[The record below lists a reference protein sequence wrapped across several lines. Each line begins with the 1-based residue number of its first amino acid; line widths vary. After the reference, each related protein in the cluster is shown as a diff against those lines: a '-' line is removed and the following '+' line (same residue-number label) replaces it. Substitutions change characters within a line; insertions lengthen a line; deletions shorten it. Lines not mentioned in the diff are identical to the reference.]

1 MSEAGEALPGVVETP
16 DWTPWGEPRR
26 GERGVETAFHH
37 PLILLRGW
45 GEATTRV
52 VSPGEVLAGEGA
64 ALEWSPM
71 PWAQRGRRLW
81 RAARDL
87 GPGAVFRGGGD
98 RLFLASDAA
107 CEQMFEGDVIGARG
121 LDGWTQALA
130 QRTRYFAA
138 RNIAYRHLV
147 VPDSHVI
154 YADEIDGA
162 PKPSPE
168 RPLLQVLRRAGD
180 ATRASVIY
188 PLETLIAGRA
198 HAEISHP
205 HDVHLTGYGYFLVY
219 REVMKSLP
227 GFDPAR
233 LLREDE
239 ITVRKAL
246 IAGDV
251 ARSVGAPGRRV
262 DIYDPPVPRHTALI
276 KGTSYKPNQVDVF
289 ETQER
294 GLPKL
299 LMFRTSNSSHLFGYL
314 LRHFS
319 RIAAVAGHD
328 VFYDLVESERPDVV
342 ITEMPE
348 RYFAHTIVS
357 ESETDRGGPP
367 RDPDKEFAIRTG
379 QQLPLPVL

>member
-1 MSEAGEALPGVVETP
+1 MRSPA
-16 DWTPWGEPRR
+16 RR
-26 GERGVETAFHH
+26 N
-37 PLILLRGW
+37 
-45 GEATTRV
+45 
-52 VSPGEVLAGEGA
+52 
-64 ALEWSPM
+64 
-71 PWAQRGRRLW
+71 RRPS
-81 RAARDL
+81 AR
-87 GPGAVFRGGGD
+87 
-98 RLFLASDAA
+98 
-107 CEQMFEGDVIGARG
+107 
-121 LDGWTQALA
+121 
-130 QRTRYFAA
+130 
-138 RNIAYRHLV
+138 
-147 VPDSHVI
+147 
-154 YADEIDGA
+154 
-162 PKPSPE
+162 
-168 RPLLQVLRRAGD
+168 LLQVLRRAGD

-198 HAEISHP
+198 NAEISHP

-219 REVMKSLP
+219 REVMASLP

-314 LRHFS
+314 MRHFS
-319 RIAAVAGHD
+319 RIAAVAAMTC
-328 VFYDLVESERPDVV
+328 S
-342 ITEMPE
+342 
-348 RYFAHTIVS
+348 TI
-357 ESETDRGGPP
+357 
-367 RDPDKEFAIRTG
+367 
-379 QQLPLPVL
+379 